1 MKITRKDFLR
11 LSGLSLLAFAGK
23 RYVSTASALA
33 GSPRAPQPGPGPLN
47 VSAGAW

>member
-23 RYVSTASALA
+23 HAVRAVSAFA
-33 GSPRAPQPGPGPLN
+33 GSAGRRRGRAG
-47 VSAGAW
+47 